1 MFLFTENYSSPNR
14 RSEAFLL
21 GYLLHLRCDGW
32 SSGTL
37 YIAILTKSYNWT
49 TQIGAT
55 YMNIISANTVVI
67 CGW

>member
-1 MFLFTENYSSPNR
+1 
-14 RSEAFLL
+14 L

-55 YMNIISANTVVI
+55 YMNIISANTAVI